1 LAGERDEEDDVSTV
15 LLVTAAMTAA
25 FCFGYGLG
33 CFHTMKT
40 AKRVIDERLK
50 RIEP

>member
-1 LAGERDEEDDVSTV
+1 MSTV

-40 AKRVIDERLK
+40 AKRVFDERFK
-50 RIEP
+50 GMEP